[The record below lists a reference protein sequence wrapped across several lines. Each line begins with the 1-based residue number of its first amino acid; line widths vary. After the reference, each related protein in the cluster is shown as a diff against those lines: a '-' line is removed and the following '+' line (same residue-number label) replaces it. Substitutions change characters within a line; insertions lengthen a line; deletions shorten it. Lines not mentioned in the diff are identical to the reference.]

1 MRGNANRIGKAQGH
15 QGVVEESV
23 TQWLGTRGRSGPRC
37 TPKPHR
43 ARVAQHIGAGRATD
57 YGVGREAHSE
67 GHRYHTALG
76 KRELLLCILGPPQA
90 KKSWVRAP
98 YREFLLVFARAV
110 FAFCL
115 EPHIGN
121 SEALAFWP
129 SFRERR
135 STRLAPRSSWTAPTL
150 ASPGG
155 SPSSPLPA
163 PPFCSHSSYAAFAG
177 RSGRT
182 RESAPARKSA
192 RPMHFPSLFSEKKTT
207 PEDSRKQFPPPY
219 FLSVSLAA
227 IWHPSGAFFILRQ
240 VTVVTLYQGKPSQKK
255 TRARRLFAR
264 GRRTAPPPLE
274 VWNGTAKRAHLQV
287 ALLAERHV
295 PIKLYAALKRK

>member
-1 MRGNANRIGKAQGH
+1 MGSSPISGIGFCSRVFLPAA
-15 QGVVEESV
+15 SSPIS
-23 TQWLGTRGRSGPRC
+23 GT
-37 TPKPHR
+37 
-43 ARVAQHIGAGRATD
+43 
-57 YGVGREAHSE
+57 
-67 GHRYHTALG
+67 
-76 KRELLLCILGPPQA
+76 
-90 KKSWVRAP
+90 
-98 YREFLLVFARAV
+98 
-110 FAFCL
+110 
-115 EPHIGN
+115 

-135 STRLAPRSSWTAPTL
+135 STRLVPCSPWTGPTL

-155 SPSSPLPA
+155 SPSRLSPGTTLLLPFFLRRFRGA
-163 PPFCSHSSYAAFAG
+163 LRTDERVGPGPDICPPRALPIALQ
-177 RSGRT
+177 
-182 RESAPARKSA
+182 REAS
-192 RPMHFPSLFSEKKTT
+192 T

-295 PIKLYAALKRK
+295 PIKLYAALQRK